1 MVFWRWLSLKKV
13 LSILGGT
20 TLLAAGLGFY
30 MSQRIIYMMKKD
42 EKLIFDRE
50 VKAERIDPIHYED
63 LPKQEV
69 WIDSPFGYLIKAI
82 VIRPY
87 PDRKKYMIFSHGV
100 TENKTNSIK
109 YMNIF
114 LKRGFNAIIYDH
126 RRHGES
132 EGKTTSYGYY
142 EKYDLKAVVD
152 YLISTE
158 GEDVFFGIH
167 GESMGAATALL
178 YAGSL
183 EDRADFYIVD
193 CPFSDFRE
201 QLAYLFSKEMK
212 LPGKWFLPLAD
223 FFVRIR
229 GGYSLK
235 TISPIQVIDN
245 IKKPVL
251 FIHSQKDDYIL
262 PEMTKTLYNRKK
274 DQKMLFMATIGGHA
288 QSFNENKE
296 EYEQAIDEFFSL
308 YLSEEVI

>member
-1 MVFWRWLSLKKV
+1 MKKFLSV
-13 LSILGGT
+13 LGGT
-20 TLLAAGLGFY
+20 TLLAAGLGLY
-30 MSQRIIYMMKKD
+30 MSQRIVYMMRKD
-42 EKLIFDRE
+42 EKLIYDRE
-50 VKAERIDPIHYED
+50 VKAKRIDPVRYDE

-69 WIDSPFGYLIKAI
+69 WINSPFGYLIKA
-82 VIRPY
+82 VVVRPY

-109 YMNIF
+109 YMDLF

-132 EGKTTSYGYY
+132 EGKTTSYGYF

-152 YLISTE
+152 YLLSTE

-167 GESMGAATALL
+167 GESMGAATTIL

-223 FFVRIR
+223 LFVRIR
-229 GGYSLK
+229 GGFRLK
-235 TISPIQVIDN
+235 TVSPIQVIQN
-245 IKKPVL
+245 IHKPVL
-251 FIHSQKDDYIL
+251 FIHSTKDDYIL
-262 PEMTKTLYNRKK
+262 PEMTKTLYDRKK
-274 DQKMLFMATIGGHA
+274 DLKMLFMATNGGHA

-296 EYEQAIDEFFSL
+296 EYEQAIDEFFNI
-308 YLSEEVI
+308 YVNREFVQH

>member
-1 MVFWRWLSLKKV
+1 MKKV

-20 TLLAAGLGFY
+20 TLLAAGLGVY

-42 EKLIFDRE
+42 EKLIYDRE
-50 VKAERIDPIHYED
+50 VNAKRIDPASYEE

-69 WIDSPFGYLIKAI
+69 WINSPFGYLIKAI
-82 VIRPY
+82 IVRPY

-109 YMNIF
+109 YMNLF

-152 YLISTE
+152 YLLSIE
-158 GEDVFFGIH
+158 GKDVYFGIH
-167 GESMGAATALL
+167 GESMGAATTLL

-201 QLAYLFSKEMK
+201 QLAYRFSQEMK

-229 GGYSLK
+229 GGFSLK
-235 TISPIQVIDN
+235 TISPIKVIKN
-245 IKKPVL
+245 IHKPVL
-251 FIHSQKDDYIL
+251 FIHSTKDDYIL
-262 PEMTKTLYNRKK
+262 PEMTKTLYDSKK
-274 DQKMLFMATIGGHA
+274 EEKMLFMATNGGHA
-288 QSFNENKE
+288 QSFNENQE
-296 EYEQAIDEFFSL
+296 EYEQAIDEFFSI
-308 YLSEEVI
+308 YLKRESTQL

>member
-1 MVFWRWLSLKKV
+1 MKKV

-20 TLLAAGLGFY
+20 TLLAAGLGVY

-42 EKLIFDRE
+42 EKLIYDRE
-50 VKAERIDPIHYED
+50 VNAKRIDPASYEE

-69 WIDSPFGYLIKAI
+69 WINSPFGYLVKAI
-82 VIRPY
+82 IVRPY

-109 YMNIF
+109 YMNLF

-152 YLISTE
+152 YLLSIE
-158 GEDVFFGIH
+158 GKDVYFGIH
-167 GESMGAATALL
+167 GESMGAATTLL

-201 QLAYLFSKEMK
+201 QLAYRFSQEMK

-229 GGYSLK
+229 GGFSLK
-235 TISPIQVIDN
+235 TISPIKVIKN
-245 IKKPVL
+245 IHKPVL
-251 FIHSQKDDYIL
+251 FIHSTKDDYIL
-262 PEMTKTLYNRKK
+262 PEMTKTLYDSKK
-274 DQKMLFMATIGGHA
+274 EEKMLFMATNGGHA
-288 QSFNENKE
+288 QSFNENQE
-296 EYEQAIDEFFSL
+296 EYEQAIDEFFSI
-308 YLSEEVI
+308 YLKRESTQL

>member
-1 MVFWRWLSLKKV
+1 LKKF
-13 LSILGGT
+13 LSVLGGT
-20 TLLAAGLGFY
+20 TLLAAGLGLY
-30 MSQRIIYMMKKD
+30 MSQRIVYMMRKD
-42 EKLIFDRE
+42 EKLIYDRE
-50 VKAERIDPIHYED
+50 VKAKRIDPVRYEE

-69 WIDSPFGYLIKAI
+69 WINSPFGYLIKA
-82 VIRPY
+82 VVVRPY

-109 YMNIF
+109 YMDLF

-132 EGKTTSYGYY
+132 EGKTTSYGYF

-152 YLISTE
+152 YLLSTE

-167 GESMGAATALL
+167 GESMGAATTIL

-223 FFVRIR
+223 LFVRIR
-229 GGYSLK
+229 GGFRLK
-235 TISPIQVIDN
+235 TVSPIQVIQN
-245 IKKPVL
+245 IHKPVL
-251 FIHSQKDDYIL
+251 FIHSTKDDYIL
-262 PEMTKTLYNRKK
+262 PEMTKTLYDRKK
-274 DQKMLFMATIGGHA
+274 DLKMLFMATNGGHA

-296 EYEQAIDEFFSL
+296 EYEQAIDEFFNI
-308 YLSEEVI
+308 YVNREFVQH

>member
-1 MVFWRWLSLKKV
+1 MKKFLSV
-13 LSILGGT
+13 LGGT
-20 TLLAAGLGFY
+20 TLLAAGLGLY
-30 MSQRIIYMMKKD
+30 MSQRIVYMMRKD
-42 EKLIFDRE
+42 EKLIYDRE
-50 VKAERIDPIHYED
+50 VKAKRIDPVRYEE

-69 WIDSPFGYLIKAI
+69 WINSPFGYLIKA
-82 VIRPY
+82 VVVRPY

-109 YMNIF
+109 YMDLF

-132 EGKTTSYGYY
+132 EGKTTSYGYF

-152 YLISTE
+152 YLLSTE

-167 GESMGAATALL
+167 GESMGAATTIL

-223 FFVRIR
+223 LFVRIR
-229 GGYSLK
+229 GGFRLK
-235 TISPIQVIDN
+235 TVSPIQVIQN
-245 IKKPVL
+245 IHKPVL
-251 FIHSQKDDYIL
+251 FIHSTKDDYIL
-262 PEMTKTLYNRKK
+262 PEMTKTLYDRKK
-274 DQKMLFMATIGGHA
+274 DLKMLFMATNGGHA

-296 EYEQAIDEFFSL
+296 EYEQAIDEFFNI
-308 YLSEEVI
+308 YVNREFVQH

>member
-1 MVFWRWLSLKKV
+1 MKKA

-20 TLLAAGLGFY
+20 ALLTAGLGFY
-30 MSQRIIYMMKKD
+30 ISQRILYIMKKD
-42 EKLIFDRE
+42 ENLILDRE
-50 VKAERIDPIHYED
+50 LKAKRIDPTLYED

-69 WIDSPFGYLIKAI
+69 WINSPFGYLIKAI

-87 PDRKKYMIFSHGV
+87 PEHKRFMIFSHGV

-132 EGKTTSYGYY
+132 EGKTTSYGFY
-142 EKYDLKAVVD
+142 EKDDLKAVVN
-152 YLISTE
+152 YLVSTE
-158 GEDVFFGIH
+158 GEDVYFGIH
-167 GESMGAATALL
+167 GESMGAATTLL
-178 YAGSL
+178 YAGMV

-223 FFVRIR
+223 LFVRLR
-229 GGYSLK
+229 GGYPLK
-235 TISPIQVIDN
+235 MVSPISVVDRIQ
-245 IKKPVL
+245 KPVL
-251 FIHSQKDDYIL
+251 FIHSEKDDYIL
-262 PEMTKTLYNRKK
+262 PEMTKALYARKK
-274 DQKMLFMATIGGHA
+274 DRKMFFMASNGGHA
-288 QSFNENKE
+288 QSFNENME
-296 EYEQAIDEFFSL
+296 EYEQVIDEF
-308 YLSEEVI
+308 LSTYMLNETSPIL

>member
-1 MVFWRWLSLKKV
+1 
-13 LSILGGT
+13 
-20 TLLAAGLGFY
+20 
-30 MSQRIIYMMKKD
+30 MMKKD
-42 EKLIFDRE
+42 EKLIYDRE
-50 VKAERIDPIHYED
+50 VNAKRINPASYEE

-69 WIDSPFGYLIKAI
+69 WINSPFGYLIKAI
-82 VIRPY
+82 VVRPY

-109 YMNIF
+109 YMDLF

-132 EGKTTSYGYY
+132 EGKSTSYGYF
-142 EKYDLKAVVD
+142 EKYDLKAVVA
-152 YLISTE
+152 YLLSTE

-167 GESMGAATALL
+167 GESMGAATTLL

-183 EDRADFYIVD
+183 EDRANFYIVD

-201 QLAYLFSKEMK
+201 QLAYRFTKEIK

-229 GGYSLK
+229 GGFSLK
-235 TISPIQVIDN
+235 TVSPIKVIQN
-245 IKKPVL
+245 IHKPVL
-251 FIHSQKDDYIL
+251 FIHSTKDDYIL
-262 PEMTKTLYNRKK
+262 PEMTKSLYDRKK
-274 DQKMLFMATIGGHA
+274 DQKMLFMATNGGHA

-296 EYEQAIDEFFSL
+296 EYEQAIDEFFSI
-308 YLSEEVI
+308 YLNGESVQL

>member
-1 MVFWRWLSLKKV
+1 LKKF
-13 LSILGGT
+13 LSVLGGT
-20 TLLAAGLGFY
+20 TLLAAGLGLY
-30 MSQRIIYMMKKD
+30 MSQRIVYMMRKD
-42 EKLIFDRE
+42 EKLIYDRE
-50 VKAERIDPIHYED
+50 VKAKRIDPVRYDE

-69 WIDSPFGYLIKAI
+69 WINSPFGYLIKA
-82 VIRPY
+82 VVVRPY

-109 YMNIF
+109 YMDLF

-132 EGKTTSYGYY
+132 EGKTTSYGYF

-152 YLISTE
+152 YLLSTE

-167 GESMGAATALL
+167 GESMGAATTIL

-223 FFVRIR
+223 LFVRIR
-229 GGYSLK
+229 GGFRLK
-235 TISPIQVIDN
+235 TVSPIQVIQN
-245 IKKPVL
+245 IHKPVL
-251 FIHSQKDDYIL
+251 FIHSTKDDYIL
-262 PEMTKTLYNRKK
+262 PEMTKTLYDRKK
-274 DQKMLFMATIGGHA
+274 DLKMLFMATNGGHA

-296 EYEQAIDEFFSL
+296 EYEQAIDEFFNI
-308 YLSEEVI
+308 YVNREFVQH